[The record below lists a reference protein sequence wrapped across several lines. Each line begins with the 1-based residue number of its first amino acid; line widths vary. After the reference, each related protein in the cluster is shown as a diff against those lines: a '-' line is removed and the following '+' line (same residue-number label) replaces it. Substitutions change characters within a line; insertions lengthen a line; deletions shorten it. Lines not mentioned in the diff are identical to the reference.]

1 MYLLYKYGSIA
12 SVQIFSPFKPRC
24 VKKKVSGKLLVGK
37 GGGVLL
43 HSFSAVLPA
52 RTKMLIN
59 MSYTILLSI

>member
-1 MYLLYKYGSIA
+1 MA

-37 GGGVLL
+37 GGGGVLL

>member
-1 MYLLYKYGSIA
+1 MYLLYMYGSMA

>member
-37 GGGVLL
+37 GGGGATPLVFC
-43 HSFSAVLPA
+43 SFAS
-52 RTKMLIN
+52 
-59 MSYTILLSI
+59 